1 MYGRPLCRIRRSG
14 RKKRSFDAQGSSRMA
29 SSFLPASAVRFPQRF
44 AGQKKNRGRESLP
57 PVAALRRRTSAPAGR
72 TFAGNFTSR
81 FHAALFPCRRPPHF
95 GMKVSVSR
103 PVAETGMSLQSF
115 PLIVYAFPYLPVS
128 LRSGSVRCCTSRT
141 RRPLPPPALRGGAT
155 GAAPAC
161 RVRDLGPGIGRSREQ
176 RQQGCIRRPSKPP
189 SGGFSDAPATLPCGA
204 VPPDALPAVARRNIP
219 HSRRSQGIRD
229 SRHLRCRQPAPSRSP
244 GRCGVLSPPVKY

>member
-1 MYGRPLCRIRRSG
+1 M
-14 RKKRSFDAQGSSRMA
+14 
-29 SSFLPASAVRFPQRF
+29 
-44 AGQKKNRGRESLP
+44 P

-81 FHAALFPCRRPPHF
+81 FHAALFPCRRPPHS

-115 PLIVYAFPYLPVS
+115 PLIVYASPYLPVS
-128 LRSGSVRCCTSRT
+128 LRSGSVRCCASRLC
-141 RRPLPPPALRGGAT
+141 RPRHLPTQSGRASGT
-155 GAAPAC
+155 APAC
-161 RVRDLGPGIGRSREQ
+161 RVRGLGIGRSREQ

-189 SGGFSDAPATLPCGA
+189 FGGFSDAPATLPCGA

-219 HSRRSQGIRD
+219 RSRRSQGIRD
-229 SRHLRCRQPAPSRSP
+229 SRHLRCRRPAPSRSP
-244 GRCGVLSPPVKY
+244 GRYGVLSPPVKY